1 MQFNPLSFLF
11 IIAPLPTDKSEM
23 YPIEMHLVDLGHPIQ
38 RRRLELLFLTV
49 TSARQFSVNKTNT
62 TKIS

>member
-49 TSARQFSVNKTNT
+49 TPAR
-62 TKIS
+62 